1 MMDSARDLQSNP
13 TAAVSIHMHG
23 GSEVRV
29 RIGQALT
36 YRRRHNKA
44 RMPVIAASSGQEYPG
59 IHLGRVS
66 TYSCLILYSLSIRAA
81 D

>member
-44 RMPVIAASSGQEYPG
+44 RMPVIAASSDQEYPG
-59 IHLGRVS
+59 IHLFLFNIIQCV
-66 TYSCLILYSLSIRAA
+66 YSGCRLVIFI
-81 D
+81 